1 MAEEAV
7 KTDAAEPRK
16 LSKRALKQERM
27 KDLSTGERRY
37 LLRLALQKRIW
48 KVFRFVILFGLG
60 FVIMYPIIYM
70 ISCAF
75 REKADMSDPT
85 VMWIPRH
92 YTFDVITETL
102 DAMDYWE
109 TLGTTLLLNIGCSL
123 FQVISCAVTGY
134 GFARFKFRGRDF
146 LFAMLVFTMMVP
158 AQVTMITTFIII
170 DDIGLY
176 DSVWALIIPSF
187 VNVFGIYLC
196 KQFCEEIPRELIES
210 ARIDGAGD
218 FAIYWRIVIPQ
229 IRPAIG
235 ALAIFTF
242 MEYWNDYL
250 NPLIYLSSTEKMT
263 LPLALSY
270 FSTQHSTDLSATMA
284 ASALIMIPAAIV
296 FIIFQKQFIKGLSMT
311 GMK

>member
-1 MAEEAV
+1 MKDFAYTRDF
-7 KTDAAEPRK
+7 K
-16 LSKRALKQERM
+16 SRALIFAILLAVSIIVVIPYVWMLSNSFKTTIVTLTDPMHIIPQEFTL
-27 KDLSTGERRY
+27 DGY
-37 LLRLALQKRIW
+37 I
-48 KVFRFVILFGLG
+48 KVLTKSPFFHWLGNSIFITCTNTIVILFT
-60 FVIMYPIIYM
+60 
-70 ISCAF
+70 S
-75 REKADMSDPT
+75 
-85 VMWIPRH
+85 
-92 YTFDVITETL
+92 TL
-102 DAMDYWE
+102 
-109 TLGTTLLLNIGCSL
+109 
-123 FQVISCAVTGY
+123 VGY
-134 GFARFKFRGRDF
+134 LFARFRFRGKDF
-146 LFAMLVFTMMVP
+146 LFAMLMFTMMVP

-176 DSVWALIIPSF
+176 NSVWALIIPSF

-196 KQFCEEIPRELIES
+196 KQYCEEIPRELIES

-218 FAIYWRIVIPQ
+218 FAIYWRIVVPQ